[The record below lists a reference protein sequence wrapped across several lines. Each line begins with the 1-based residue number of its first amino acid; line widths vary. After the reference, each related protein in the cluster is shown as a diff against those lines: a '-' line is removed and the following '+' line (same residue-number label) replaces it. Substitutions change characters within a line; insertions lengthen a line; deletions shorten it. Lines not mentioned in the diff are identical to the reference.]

1 MNEYFPT
8 VVQVIPL
15 DNYHVQVF
23 FDDGKI
29 VDYDTTQDLKS
40 SIFEP
45 LRDIENFKNA
55 CTVMNGTLAWDIS
68 GKMDESD
75 CIDIDPFTLYELKAI
90 NSLIRKIRTIFT
102 YHSLTILFN
111 SVNQFIWIIRLCR

>member
-15 DNYHVQVF
+15 DNFHVQVF

-29 VDYDTTQDLKS
+29 VDYDATEDLKTAL
-40 SIFEP
+40 FEP
-45 LRDIENFKNA
+45 LRKIEKCKDA

-68 GKMDESD
+68 GNWDETD
-75 CIDIDPFTLYELKAI
+75 CIDIDPFTIYEMKGI
-90 NSLIRKIRTIFT
+90 NHMIA
-102 YHSLTILFN
+102 
-111 SVNQFIWIIRLCR
+111 

>member
-1 MNEYFPT
+1 MDEYFPT

-29 VDYDTTQDLKS
+29 VEYDATEDLKTE
-40 SIFEP
+40 ILKE
-45 LRDIENFKNA
+45 LKDIDKFKDA

-68 GKMDESD
+68 GQRDMSN
-75 CIDIDPFTLYELKAI
+75 CVDIDPFTLYELESI
-90 NSLIRKIRTIFT
+90 NNLIA
-102 YHSLTILFN
+102 
-111 SVNQFIWIIRLCR
+111 